1 MFLAIEEI
9 IARLKQAGIIALL
22 PGVLPLHAVCPLADA
37 LLAAPVLAVEVVVT
51 RGVKSHG
58 GSDNL
63 IADLRQR
70 AGNHMLVGA
79 GGVDTAEEVDA
90 VVAAGAQFVT
100 STRFETTVMA
110 SCQASN
116 VLYLPGVISL
126 MAAQAAYRAGCRL
139 VQLTTGG
146 PGGPAYLKTLRASI
160 PELDVIVT
168 GKLVETDAT
177 KYAQAGAMAIA
188 VGEALF
194 AGPPQP
200 MVEVIVN
207 ARAWQRA
214 WEQGAGSGEWRAGSN
229 GARRI

>member
-22 PGVLPLHAVCPLADA
+22 PGALPLHIIWPLADA
-37 LLAAPVLAVEVVVT
+37 LLAAPVLAVEVVT
-51 RGVKSHG
+51 RGAKSQG
-58 GSDNL
+58 GSESL

-70 AGNHMLVGA
+70 AGSHMLVGA
-79 GGVDTAEEVDA
+79 GGVDTAEEVN
-90 VVAAGAQFVT
+90 VVMAAGAQFVA

-168 GKLVETDAT
+168 GKLIETDAA

-188 VGEALF
+188 VGQALF

-200 MVEVIVN
+200 MAEVIVN

-214 WEQGAGSGEWRAGSN
+214 WEQGSETGRSRSN
-229 GARRI
+229 GAR